1 VDVEVQLV
9 DVRCKQTMISG
20 AHGIEHLESLL
31 ESQYTSLGALPFNLC
46 ALESTEV
53 IVPSLIHRGREI
65 YNLSKFAQKPRG
77 ALALDEYFI
86 FRLYTMSIGA
96 PVRELWLERFRVQMW
111 RF

>member
-1 VDVEVQLV
+1 
-9 DVRCKQTMISG
+9 MISG

-31 ESQYTSLGALPFNLC
+31 ESQYTSLGALPFNLR

-53 IVPSLIHRGREI
+53 IVPIIVQALYTAVEKK

-96 PVRELWLERFRVQMW
+96 PVRELWLERFHVQMW

>member
-1 VDVEVQLV
+1 MESVEVGRGWLKSNTSRSNLLGTCT
-9 DVRCKQTMISG
+9 DVNQKLLYN
-20 AHGIEHLESLL
+20 HLINW
-31 ESQYTSLGALPFNLC
+31 P
-46 ALESTEV
+46 
-53 IVPSLIHRGREI
+53 
-65 YNLSKFAQKPRG
+65 QKPRG